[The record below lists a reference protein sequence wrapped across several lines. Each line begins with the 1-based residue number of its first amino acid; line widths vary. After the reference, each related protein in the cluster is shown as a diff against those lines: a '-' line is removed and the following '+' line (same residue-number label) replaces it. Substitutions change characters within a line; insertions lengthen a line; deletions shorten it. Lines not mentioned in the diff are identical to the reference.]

1 MNKQLSLNLTLESE
15 SNTLGDQNF
24 SASTLYNEVISFEN
38 LLKAYW
44 KAHLGRR
51 NRKYVLEWE
60 FNLEKRL
67 ISLQKEL
74 QEEKYVPGGYHYFWV
89 CDPKKRLVATA
100 PFKDRVVHHAICNVI
115 EPIFDRSFI
124 YDSYACREG
133 KGAHAAVTRLQQF
146 LRKKDAKYALNGDV
160 EKYFDSINHR
170 ILESLLREK
179 IKDEKLMRL
188 LVKIIR
194 SEKLLKGI
202 PIGNLTS
209 QLFAGIYL
217 NKLDHFIKR
226 QLRAKYYLRYM
237 DDFLIL
243 APEKPILH
251 QWREEIRK
259 FLKDRM
265 ALDLK
270 KSTGQVFPAYLG
282 VDFVGFVTFSTHR
295 LVRKASLRRFWA
307 RAKKGNLSPE
317 SINSYGAHF
326 DWADSFRLKKQLAK
340 LYNIDWERRIQHV

>member
-15 SNTLGDQNF
+15 SNNLSPKNF
-24 SASTLYNEVISFEN
+24 SGSTLYDRVISFEN
-38 LLKAYW
+38 LLKAYG
-44 KAHLGRR
+44 KARLGRR
-51 NRKYVLEWE
+51 NKKYVLDWE
-60 FNLEKRL
+60 FNLEKYL
-67 ISLQKEL
+67 ISLEKEL
-74 QEEKYVPGGYHYFWV
+74 QEERYVPGAYHYFWV

-100 PFKDRVVHHAICNVI
+100 PFKDRIVHHAVYNVI
-115 EPIFDRSFI
+115 EPIFDKSFI
-124 YDSYACREG
+124 YDTYACRKG
-133 KGAHAAVTRLQQF
+133 KGLHTAVERLQQF

-170 ILESLLREK
+170 ILEKLLREK

-194 SEKLLKGI
+194 SEKLVKGI

-217 NKLDHFIKR
+217 SKLDHFIKR
-226 QLRAKYYLRYM
+226 GLQAKYYLRYM

-251 QWREEIRK
+251 QWREEIRR
-259 FLKDRM
+259 FLKDR
-265 ALDLK
+265 LDLNLK
-270 KSTGQVFPAYLG
+270 KSTGQVFPTHLG

-295 LVRKASLRRFWA
+295 LVRKVSLRRFWA
-307 RAKKGNLSPE
+307 KAKKGNLSPE

-326 DWADSFRLKKQLAK
+326 DWADSFRLKEQLAK
-340 LYNIDWERRIQHV
+340 LYNIDWERKIQNV

>member
-1 MNKQLSLNLTLESE
+1 MNQQLSLNLTLES
-15 SNTLGDQNF
+15 SPLGPQNF
-24 SASTLYNEVISFEN
+24 SVSTLYDEVTKFEN
-38 LLKAYW
+38 LLEAFRKAS
-44 KAHLGRR
+44 LGRR
-51 NRKYVLEWE
+51 DRKYVLEWD

-67 ISLQKEL
+67 ISLQKDL
-74 QEEKYVPGGYHYFWV
+74 QEEKYVPGAYHYFWV

-160 EKYFDSINHR
+160 EKYFDNINHQ

-179 IKDEKLMRL
+179 IKDERLMRL
-188 LVKIIR
+188 LVKIIK
-194 SEKLLKGI
+194 SEKMLKGI

-217 NKLDHFIKR
+217 NKFDHFIKR
-226 QLRAKYYLRYM
+226 HLRAKYYLRYM

-259 FLKDRM
+259 YLKDKL
-265 ALDLK
+265 ALSLK
-270 KSTGQVFPAYLG
+270 KSTGQVFPTYLG
-282 VDFVGFVTFSTHR
+282 VDFVGYVTFTTHR
-295 LVRKASLRRFWA
+295 LVRKVSLRRFWA
-307 RAKKGNLSPE
+307 KAKKGNLSPG
-317 SINSYGAHF
+317 SINSYEAHF
-326 DWADSFRLKKQLAK
+326 NWADSFGLKKQLAK
-340 LYNIDWERRIQHV
+340 FYNIDWKRKIQNA